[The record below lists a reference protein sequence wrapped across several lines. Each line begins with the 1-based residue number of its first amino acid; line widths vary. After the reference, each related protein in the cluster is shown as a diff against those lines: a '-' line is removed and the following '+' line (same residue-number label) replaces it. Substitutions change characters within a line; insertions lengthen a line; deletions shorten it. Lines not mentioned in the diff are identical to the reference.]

1 MRKPFRTRH
10 FLLLPFWA
18 VIGAAFAQESI
29 EPPPAVET
37 APTSPETAEAELY
50 PTVPVD
56 LVTDAPA
63 PEDGKVVSSSRLV
76 EEIIVTAQ
84 KREEQIQ
91 DVPVSVAAFSS
102 EQLSALGVESTQDL
116 GRVTPGLQFSGFA
129 GFTLV
134 YLRGVGTD
142 SFLPYSDPSVATYID
157 GLYIPAQQGLV
168 NSFGGVERVEV
179 LKGPQG
185 TLFGRNS
192 TGGAINVITK
202 SPDQATEISA
212 QIEAG
217 NFNTRKA
224 QVYASFP
231 ITDTFAASVSGIY
244 NEEDPYYRQVTDD
257 LGPAELPPADS
268 LKGDESKGARVKL
281 RWTPTDTL
289 DLGLSGYRLIQEGS
303 SSTISAL
310 TNPSLLASGLGIE
323 PEVRDYEFHRNEPT
337 TLKVN
342 NSTVAANA
350 TWTLPRFDLKL
361 IGGHQVIVTDDAFY
375 DFDQSAKD
383 LVSFFTRNA
392 YNRVSTG
399 EFQITSNDQ
408 SWLSD
413 RFEWIAGVYYLHSS
427 GGYDPIILEV
437 ANSGLP
443 LISNLPVLGP
453 IANGLL
459 PQGLGLQAA
468 IHGVLETNAYSAF
481 AQGTWD
487 FTDWFALTLGGR
499 YQIEDRFL
507 TEQNV
512 MLVSPLNGSESPLLN
527 YSKPKVDQENF
538 SPKVSL
544 NFIPAEDVLVY
555 LSYSKGFK
563 SGTYNG
569 INIYTPPTYVEPEEA
584 DAYEL
589 GLKSEWFGG
598 ALRFNAAIFETEID
612 KPQVT
617 FVSLANGGAITFEN
631 AGSARIRGAE
641 IDTLALPFASWNP
654 GFVVTLGVSYLDS
667 IFTDYQNGS
676 GFDEDSGLFFGEGAL
691 TGPMGRDFTGNRI
704 PRSPEWSGNMGLN
717 QTVDTAWGPLEVGV
731 DVYYNSGFFYS
742 AQNSNE
748 LQQRE
753 YSLLNARISYL
764 LERWNTR
771 LTLFGQNLDDE
782 TYSYAQFTADFGTAD
797 TLAPPRT
804 YGLRLNWEF

>member
-1 MRKPFRTRH
+1 MRKRNCISSVV
-10 FLLLPFWA
+10 LLSGCAMTGVTL
-18 VIGAAFAQESI
+18 AQDVP
-29 EPPPAVET
+29 EPVATPD
-37 APTSPETAEAELY
+37 AELY

-56 LVTDAPA
+56 PMGDAPP
-63 PEDGKVVSSSRLV
+63 PEEAKVSSSSRLV

-102 EQLSALGVESTQDL
+102 DQLSALGVESTQDL

-129 GFTLV
+129 GFTLI

-202 SPDQATEISA
+202 NPDQTTEATA
-212 QIEAG
+212 QVEFG
-217 NFNTRKA
+217 NFGARKA

-231 ITDTFAASVSGIY
+231 ITETFAASVSGIY
-244 NEEDPYYRQVTDD
+244 NEEDPYYRQVSDD
-257 LGPAELPPADS
+257 LGPNELPPADK
-268 LKGDESKGARVKL
+268 LKGDRSEGMRVKL

-289 DLGLSGYRLIQEGS
+289 DLGLSGYRLIQEGA

-310 TNPSLLASGLGIE
+310 KKPSALASTFGIE
-323 PEVRDYEFHRNEPT
+323 AEQRAYEFHRNEPT
-337 TLKVN
+337 ALKIN

-350 TWTLPRFDLKL
+350 TWTLPGFDLKL
-361 IGGHQVIVTDDAFY
+361 IGGHQMIVTDDAFY
-375 DFDQSAKD
+375 DFDQSAQD
-383 LVSFFTRNA
+383 LVSFFTRYA
-392 YNRVSTG
+392 YNRVTTG
-399 EFQITSNDQ
+399 EFQITSNDE

-413 RFEWIAGVYYLHSS
+413 RFEWIAGVYYLTSS
-427 GGYDPIILEV
+427 GGYDPIILEL

-443 LISNLPVLGP
+443 LITGVPVLGP
-453 IANGLL
+453 IATGLL
-459 PQGLGLQAA
+459 PSGLGLQAA

-481 AQGTWD
+481 AQGTWN

-512 MLVSPLNGSESPLLN
+512 MLVNSSDGSESPLLN
-527 YSKPKVDQENF
+527 YNEPEVDQENF

-544 NFIPAEDVLVY
+544 NFIPADDVLVY

-569 INIYTPPTYVEPEEA
+569 INIYTAPTYVEPEEA

-598 ALRFNAAIFETEID
+598 ALRFNAAVFQTKID

-617 FVSLANGGAITFEN
+617 FVSLTNGGAITFEN
-631 AGSARIRGAE
+631 AGAARIRGAE
-641 IDTLALPFASWNP
+641 IDTLALPFADSNP

-667 IFTDYQNGS
+667 IFTDYQGGS
-676 GFDEDSGLFFGEGAL
+676 GFDEETGLFFGEGAV
-691 TGPMGRDFTGNRI
+691 TGPQGRDFSGNRI
-704 PRSPEWSGNMGLN
+704 PRSPEWSGNVGLN
-717 QTVDTAWGPLEVGV
+717 QTLDTAWGPLEVGI
-731 DVYYNSGFFYS
+731 DSYYNSGFFYS
-742 AQNSNE
+742 AQNSNA
-748 LQQRE
+748 LQQKE
-753 YSLLNARISYL
+753 YSLLNARVSYL
-764 LERWNTR
+764 YEAWDLR
-771 LTLFGQNLDDE
+771 LTVFGQNLDNE

-804 YGLRLNWEF
+804 YGVRLNWTF